1 MDNNE
6 RFNQLPTE
14 EQDIKAENV
23 NVQDVGTDDSD
34 ITHELS
40 KEEINEALK
49 AEKAKKKEIKKHDK
63 KHDEREKHIKSE
75 KKHEKR
81 EKPAREPI
89 STVKLRGIVAWVG
102 IGVLCFAGVASLIA
116 SLLPNNGGLNYAI
129 LGMLCITSAVS
140 LVIQLAILDSK
151 AKDTEH
157 KAAQEEKPAGGQD
170 KLKEYEMAA
179 KDLQIQALEKE
190 LEKEKTILG
199 SLFELTDYLPKNEK
213 FQQERKRQY
222 EALVAVYKIKDI
234 LKDVEGTSNLTV
246 RGQFLADVE
255 GAIEEFNRKTGDD
268 K

>member
-1 MDNNE
+1 MAAC
-6 RFNQLPTE
+6 RHGGAFVKQSVFCGFAHPKRTTKYIIFLPVCQVLFE
-14 EQDIKAENV
+14 
-23 NVQDVGTDDSD
+23 
-34 ITHELS
+34 
-40 KEEINEALK
+40 
-49 AEKAKKKEIKKHDK
+49 K

-116 SLLPNNGGLNYAI
+116 SLLPNSGGLNYAI

-151 AKDTEH
+151 AKDTEP
-157 KAAQEEKPAGGQD
+157 KAAQEEKPADGQD

-190 LEKEKTILG
+190 LEKEKAILG

-222 EALVAVYKIKDI
+222 EAINAVLQIKKILDKTSEVED
-234 LKDVEGTSNLTV
+234 LKV
-246 RGQFLADVE
+246 RGQYIDDIQEVITRFDK
-255 GAIEEFNRKTGDD
+255 KTGDGE
-268 K
+268 

>member
-49 AEKAKKKEIKKHDK
+49 AEKAKKKEIKKHEK

-116 SLLPNNGGLNYAI
+116 SLLPNSGGLNYAI

-151 AKDTEH
+151 AKDTEP
-157 KAAQEEKPAGGQD
+157 KANNADEALKAIDDKIKTTEYQIAAAEKHLASLIEKRLSSDAQEQD
-170 KLKEYEMAA
+170 ELDEEEQA
-179 KDLQIQALEKE
+179 KR
-190 LEKEKTILG
+190 
-199 SLFELTDYLPKNEK
+199 N
-213 FQQERKRQY
+213 RQY
-222 EALVAVYKIKDI
+222 EAESAIYQIKDVLRDI
-234 LKDVEGTSNLTV
+234 ADITDLEV
-246 RGQFLADVE
+246 RGQYLVK
-255 GAIEEFNRKTGDD
+255 IERIIKSFDKKTGDGE
-268 K
+268 